1 MQGLLLRRQNKTKKH
16 AQPNKRVFAYTFQLQ
31 SARQHWCIWPGYIV
45 CSLLAS
51 HAWAADDAVKD
62 DAWYNQQVQELP
74 LEASR
79 YNASKGVLLA
89 AESTDTA
96 PQGTSALPISGMA
109 NKPTNAIPNVELK
122 LNTINVT
129 AKRFKDIGPLPG
141 LNLTKEQIPGNVQSV
156 TAEEI
161 KANNSLSITDLL
173 NSKLQS
179 VNVNDYQGNPFQM
192 DLTYRGFTAG
202 PQIGS
207 QQGLSVFF
215 DGIRVNE
222 PFGDV
227 VNWDMIPMNA
237 IAGLD
242 VFPGSN
248 PLFGLNTLGGAIS
261 IKTKSGFDSPGIS
274 AQILKGSYGREQL
287 QASAGWNNGSSVAA
301 FAAVNL
307 FMEDGWRD
315 NSPSKVNQAFGKIEW
330 QGERASLAFSTLAV
344 VNKLVGNGTV
354 PTELYKQDPTAVFT
368 SPDVTRNRLLQMQIS
383 GAFEINDTMNLTGM
397 VYDRSSKRT
406 SNTGDIIDIDT
417 FRDLGYATRRANAG
431 ENISCVFQDAD
442 GDGFPNYYLD
452 RLTQNADGT
461 YTSAFIEDAMANIG
475 DIANGTYSPNYSLLT
490 SYNTGL
496 SQSYIDYAK
505 QIITSRSDGGTLV
518 TDADG
523 QQMLFRGGDGSD
535 AFFGEEAQQ
544 VLISTLGGGASYFT
558 RLEGGQLVRYN
569 IIPAPAINQD
579 CYSKYMAGDRTK
591 LYTLNADGSVNYIN
605 RDGARQGAGTA
616 TAGQGTGY
624 VQGTPTA
631 VITNSLIDQTG
642 QGFSGQFNWNLDTH
656 KFMVGI
662 SLDKAGAKYNAS
674 QRFGLLDSQRNV
686 YSDPDNIGEEYYAG
700 GHDVLVNSFDGD
712 KTTKSIY
719 FSETWSPTQTLNF
732 AFSGRYNATHVR
744 NTLAPKA
751 KYSELTDAMLL
762 NHFMPYVI
770 CSGTGTSN
778 CDYDP
783 SSMVPADEY
792 AALTGGRF
800 ANLGDPVTEKFNY
813 YSFNPA
819 IGATWQATPRLNM
832 YFNWNQGTRTPSVIE
847 LGCAYDGTIVPLTD
861 LNGNPVGNI
870 TGPRSIVDGR
880 SCSLPSVL
888 SGDPYLPQVKAQ
900 TYEVGVRGKFKD
912 LLDWNV
918 TAYRTM
924 LRDDLYMVAANSQL
938 SFFQSI
944 GDTRRQGIE
953 FGLQGAYGRH
963 EFRANYS
970 LTEATFQSLFNMLS
984 ANNSAILGRNTSN
997 LGTYN
1002 MIAVEPGDRMPGV
1015 PLNNFNFSW
1024 MYKLTPELKVG
1035 LTMVAHSDAFVRGNE
1050 NNEHTPGSNPGIYKS
1065 VYNEELNATV
1075 KTWVPA
1081 PDYTTSGKT
1090 PGYAVF
1096 NLRANYDLGK
1106 GWSAGLLINNLL
1118 DKTYFSAGRLGLTPF
1133 TPSTYGAIGAGG
1145 FNYNSSEWLST
1156 QFISAGAPRG
1166 IWLSLSY
1173 DFDASK
1179 KFEPPKS
1186 SSDIM
1191 TDPDRTLAPVQR
1203 PLTAEEQ
1210 ALLQTLDTTSP
1221 VPVLKQ
1227 DIAKSAAE
1235 LKAAKQSVNS
1245 TVKEWADA
1253 WNKGDADA
1261 YFRHYSAQF
1270 KPVGM
1275 TPEAWREQRKLQLI
1289 AGTDSKIVLQ
1299 RIVVAPQ
1306 GRGMSVIVTQSQG
1319 KAQTRKALGLEQQGG
1334 QWQIVRELD
1343 LAPPAK
1349 AIPTAEQ
1356 TEMPA
1361 RPPVRIL
1368 SMKEAH

>member
-1 MQGLLLRRQNKTKKH
+1 M
-16 AQPNKRVFAYTFQLQ
+16 
-31 SARQHWCIWPGYIV
+31 
-45 CSLLAS
+45 
-51 HAWAADDAVKD
+51 KD
-62 DAWYNQQVQELP
+62 DAWYNQPVQELP
-74 LEASR
+74 SGAGR
-79 YNASKGVLLA
+79 YNAPKGVLLA
-89 AESTDTA
+89 AESTDAA
-96 PQGTSALPISGMA
+96 PQGTSTLPTSGMA
-109 NKPTNAIPNVELK
+109 NKPTNALPNVELN

-161 KANNSLSITDLL
+161 KATNSLSITDLL

-274 AQILKGSYGREQL
+274 AQILKGSYGRDQL

-330 QGERASLAFSTLAV
+330 QGERASLALSTLAV

-417 FRDLGYATRRANAG
+417 FRELGEATRRANPG
-431 ENISCVFQDAD
+431 ENISCTFLDAD

-452 RLTQNADGT
+452 RLTQNADGS
-461 YTSAFIEDAMANIG
+461 YTSAFIEDLKTNIG
-475 DIANGTYSPNYSLLT
+475 GLADGSYTPNYSLLN

-496 SQSYIDYAK
+496 SNAYVDYAK
-505 QIITSRSDGGTLV
+505 SLIASQTTGSVV
-518 TDADG
+518 TDGQG
-523 QQMLFRGGDGSD
+523 QQMYLNASASPN
-535 AFFGEEAQQ
+535 AFFGNAESLVSMAF
-544 VLISTLGGGASYFT
+544 VPTSASYFT
-558 RLEGGQLVRYN
+558 VKEGNSLVRYN
-569 IIPAPAINQD
+569 VVAAPAINQD
-579 CYSKYMAGDRTK
+579 CYTKVMSGSRNK
-591 LYTLNADGSVNYIN
+591 LYVLNADGTRAGIM
-605 RDGARQGAGTA
+605 RDGAMQGGAVGSGT
-616 TAGQGTGY
+616 GTGY
-624 VQGTPTA
+624 IQGTPTA
-631 VITNSLIDQTG
+631 VITNSVIDQSG
-642 QGFSGQFNWNLDTH
+642 QGFSGQFNWNLDAH
-656 KFMVGI
+656 KLMAGI
-662 SLDKAGAKYNAS
+662 SLDKAGAKYSAS

-686 YSDPDNIGEEYYAG
+686 YSDPDGIGEEYYAG
-700 GHDVLVNSFDGD
+700 AHDVLVNAFDGD

-732 AFSGRYNATHVR
+732 AFSGRYNATNIR

-751 KYSELTDAMLL
+751 RFSDLTDEMLL
-762 NHFMPYVI
+762 NHFLVYTI
-770 CSGTGTSN
+770 CPGTDTSN
-778 CDYDP
+778 CTYDP
-783 SSMVPADEY
+783 SKMVPADEY
-792 AALTGGRF
+792 AKLFGLRF
-800 ANLGDPVTEKFNY
+800 QDVDKPITEKFSY

-847 LGCAYDGTIVPLTD
+847 LGCAYDGTIVPVTD
-861 LNGNPVGNI
+861 QYGNQIGDR

-880 SCSLPSVL
+880 GCSLPSVL

-900 TYEVGVRGKFKD
+900 TYEFGVRGKFKD

-924 LRDDLYMVAANSQL
+924 LRDDIYMVSATSQL

-984 ANNSAILGRNTSN
+984 PNNSAIVERDNTKA
-997 LGTYN
+997 GYN
-1002 MIAVEPGDRMPGV
+1002 QIQVEPGDRMPGV

-1050 NNEHTPGSNPGIYKS
+1050 NNEHTPGTNPGVYKQ
-1065 VYNEELNATV
+1065 VFNTEINGYETV
-1075 KTWVPA
+1075 LVPA
-1081 PDYTTSGKT
+1081 PDYRTSGKT

-1118 DKTYFSAGRLGLTPF
+1118 DKTYYSAGRLGLTPF
-1133 TPSTYGAIGAGG
+1133 APSTYGAIGASG

-1210 ALLQTLDTTSP
+1210 ALLQTLDATSP

-1235 LKAAKQSVNS
+1235 LKAAKQEVNT
-1245 TVKEWADA
+1245 TVKEWAEA
-1253 WNKGDADA
+1253 RNKGDADA

-1270 KPVGM
+1270 KPVGI

-1299 RIVVAPQ
+1299 RVVVAPQ

-1356 TEMPA
+1356 TEMPGH
-1361 RPPVRIL
+1361 PPIRIL
-1368 SMKEAH
+1368 SMKEAR